1 MSSEAKA
8 SSPSTTPSPQ
18 QNDTGQPAQ
27 ASPTATVP
35 GISSSSTSPAPP
47 VPPSP
52 RRGEIWDVNWS
63 PGRGAEQQGTRPAL
77 IIQNDRGNASRT
89 YPLTVVASM
98 SRTERDLPLHVRIA
112 PTSENGLTD
121 YTDVK
126 CEQVMTI
133 EKSRLLRRR
142 GTITSE
148 ELGKVDL
155 ALRVSLNLLT

>member
-8 SSPSTTPSPQ
+8 SSPSTTPGPQ
-18 QNDTGQPAQ
+18 QNNTRQPAQ
-27 ASPTATVP
+27 APPTATVP
-35 GISSSSTSPAPP
+35 EISPSSTPPA
-47 VPPSP
+47 PPSP

-77 IIQNDRGNASRT
+77 IIQNDRGNTSPT

-98 SRTERDLPLHVRIA
+98 SRTERNVPLHVRIA
-112 PTSENGLTD
+112 PTSENGLSD

-155 ALRVSLNLLT
+155 ALRLSLNLLT